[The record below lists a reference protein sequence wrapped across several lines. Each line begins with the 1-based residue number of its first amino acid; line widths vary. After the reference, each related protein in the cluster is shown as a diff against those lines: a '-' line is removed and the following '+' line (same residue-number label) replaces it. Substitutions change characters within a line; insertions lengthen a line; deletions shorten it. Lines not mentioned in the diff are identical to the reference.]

1 MKINIITLLI
11 LHQLCYWL
19 VSTMLR
25 YKINHKVTGV
35 SNNMHCISFIIT
47 QPFYQNVY
55 YIPIS
60 FKLLMYLNSL
70 FRKHIR
76 LSNLWDEIFRKLH
89 TQDSFRKCSR
99 EKQRKKAMPGMF
111 IQNSYQNFKIWIR
124 FIFNGPLPDKHTQM
138 NHPPPLF

>member
-1 MKINIITLLI
+1 MKINIITLLR
-11 LHQLCYWL
+11 LHQFCYWL

-25 YKINHKVTGV
+25 YKITHKVTGV
-35 SNNMHCISFIIT
+35 YNMHCISFIIT
-47 QPFYQNVY
+47 QPSYQNIY

-111 IQNSYQNFKIWIR
+111 IQNSYQNFKI
-124 FIFNGPLPDKHTQM
+124 
-138 NHPPPLF
+138 